1 MPQNDPLLK
10 VATKYGK
17 LTDSTNFQQANRL
30 PKAMDLQTDAMPCIH
45 VTLVPIVKKVKLSM
59 SACIDGH

>member
-10 VATKYGK
+10 VVTKYEQ

-30 PKAMDLQTDAMPCIH
+30 PKAIELQTDAMPCIH
-45 VTLVPIVKKVKLSM
+45 VALVPIVKKSKALNECV
-59 SACIDGH
+59 HR